1 MGVVYIAGKDGRYV
15 YIRDLLMLNQGLSV
29 ARLVKRELAR
39 VVTPLKVEEWE
50 KALKSHSDADFA
62 RYIVEGLKFGFRL
75 GMRHH
80 MVKNAKANL
89 PSARRNPQV
98 IEDYLDKEC
107 REGNILGPF
116 SEQSM
121 SGLVINRLGC
131 IPKKYR
137 SDKWRV
143 ITDLSHPQGC
153 SVNDTIDPSL
163 CSLSYISVD
172 EVARVAM
179 SLGKGALLAKVD
191 IKAAY
196 RLVPVHPVDRSYLG
210 MKWKQSVYV
219 DGMLPF
225 GLRSAPKI
233 FTAVAD
239 ALEWCIRQQGVCN
252 IFHYLDDFVVVGLP
266 ESDHCKHSLEILE
279 KVCSLLGVPLAPEK
293 KDGPTHR
300 LVFLGII
307 IDTVLGQLILPQE
320 KLQRLL
326 EAVEVWIRK
335 RSCTRRELESLIGTL
350 QHACKVIKP
359 GRVFLRRL
367 IARLSVAKA
376 SHHHIRLN
384 REFKEDLMW
393 WKVLASSWNGTAII
407 MQERVPSVHLTSDAS
422 GAWGCGA

>member
-15 YIRDLLMLNQGLSV
+15 YIRDLMMLNQGLSV

-50 KALKSHSDADFA
+50 KALESHSDADFA

-80 MVKNAKANL
+80 VVKNAKANL
-89 PSARRNPQV
+89 PSARRN
-98 IEDYLDKEC
+98 
-107 REGNILGPF
+107 
-116 SEQSM
+116 M
-121 SGLVINRLGC
+121 SVLVINRLGC

-137 SDKWRV
+137 PDKWRV

-153 SVNDTIDPSL
+153 SVNVTIDPNL

-239 ALEWCIRQQGVCN
+239 AV
-252 IFHYLDDFVVVGLP
+252 
-266 ESDHCKHSLEILE
+266 SDSRECATFSTIWMIL
-279 KVCSLLGVPLAPEK
+279 
-293 KDGPTHR
+293 
-300 LVFLGII
+300 
-307 IDTVLGQLILPQE
+307 
-320 KLQRLL
+320 
-326 EAVEVWIRK
+326 
-335 RSCTRRELESLIGTL
+335 
-350 QHACKVIKP
+350 
-359 GRVFLRRL
+359 
-367 IARLSVAKA
+367 
-376 SHHHIRLN
+376 
-384 REFKEDLMW
+384 W
-393 WKVLASSWNGTAII
+393 W
-407 MQERVPSVHLTSDAS
+407 
-422 GAWGCGA
+422 WGCQSRTSANIRWKF